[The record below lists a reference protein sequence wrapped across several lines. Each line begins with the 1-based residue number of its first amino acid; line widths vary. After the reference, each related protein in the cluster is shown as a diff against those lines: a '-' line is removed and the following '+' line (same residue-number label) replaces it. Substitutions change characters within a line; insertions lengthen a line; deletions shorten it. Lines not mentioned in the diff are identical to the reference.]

1 MNCYYR
7 EVFHIKESQTVVPQF
22 ECTIP
27 SHLLR
32 VIDNDTN
39 TEVPRIFH
47 NTPPCVYHPNS
58 RGYTFQAE
66 AWNNSSE
73 GILTEVGKWSLRIV
87 SSSPELP
94 KMEGEATNEEIM
106 TTFYSKEIIDYCLP
120 DRDGCLFRYVTFLN
134 LSYILHVHVDTNQF
148 TN

>member
-1 MNCYYR
+1 MTCQNLKFFR
-7 EVFHIKESQTVVPQF
+7 EVFHVQESQIVVPQF
-22 ECTIP
+22 ECPVPT
-27 SHLLR
+27 HLLR

-73 GILTEVGKWSLRIV
+73 GMLTEGGKWSLRIV
-87 SSSPELP
+87 SSSPDLP
-94 KMEGEATNEEIM
+94 KMEGEVTTNEEV
-106 TTFYSKEIIDYCLP
+106 TTMFYSKEIVDYCLP
-120 DRDGCLFRYVTFLN
+120 DRDGCIFR
-134 LSYILHVHVDTNQF
+134 
-148 TN
+148 